1 MTDETLRQSVKRT
14 AEYPFFCCCMT
25 CVTARRLG
33 NWLIFFFESMM
44 DDDDGRG
51 EGGRNV
57 HQIPPPVHEQLQMPN
72 RKGSLVF
79 FFFRHFSLWSKRL
92 ILLQLINVWM
102 IL

>member
-1 MTDETLRQSVKRT
+1 MTRKWHQGQLFAMTETLEQSVKRT
-14 AEYPFFCCCMT
+14 AEYPFFCCCMK

-51 EGGRNV
+51 DV

-72 RKGSLVF
+72 REE
-79 FFFRHFSLWSKRL
+79 RL
-92 ILLQLINVWM
+92 FIVIFLFGLKD
-102 IL
+102 